1 MDAPTPDPIDRAR
14 ELMERT
20 APVLRDVNAA
30 LEKHG
35 ITPDPKGSFAS
46 RAASLMRRADEAV
59 SHATAIEGT
68 VVERTT
74 TSATSGETTTT
85 TVVLPP
91 APEARL
97 LPMRTIVTYAAT
109 LAVGAWLGVRLAR
122 R

>member
-1 MDAPTPDPIDRAR
+1 MDEQTPDPIDRAR

-35 ITPDPKGSFAS
+35 ITPDPKGSLAG
-46 RAASLMRRADEAV
+46 RAASWMRKADDAV
-59 SHATAIEGT
+59 TRATAIEGT

-74 TSATSGETTTT
+74 TSAASGDTTTT
-85 TVVLPP
+85 TVVLPS
-91 APEARL
+91 APERRM
-97 LPMRTIVTYAAT
+97 LPVRTIAAYAAT
-109 LAVGAWLGVRLAR
+109 LAVGAWLGVRIAR

>member
-1 MDAPTPDPIDRAR
+1 VDEQTPDPIDRAR

-35 ITPDPKGSFAS
+35 ITPDSKVKLAS
-46 RAASLMRRADEAV
+46 RAASWVRRADEAV
-59 SHATAIEGT
+59 SRATAIEGT

-74 TSATSGETTTT
+74 TGDDGATTTT

-91 APEARL
+91 AAPERRL
-97 LPMRTIVTYAAT
+97 LPVRTIAAYAAT